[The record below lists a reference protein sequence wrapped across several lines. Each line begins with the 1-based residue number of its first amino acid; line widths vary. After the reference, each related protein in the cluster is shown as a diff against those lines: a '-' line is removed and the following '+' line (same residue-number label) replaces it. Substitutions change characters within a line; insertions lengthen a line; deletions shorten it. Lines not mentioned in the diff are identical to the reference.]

1 MGVVINT
8 NIPSIS
14 AARSLSATRQDLEQ
28 AMERLSSGKRI
39 NGAKDDAAGMSVVT
53 RMKAQITSLNQ
64 AVRNTNDGIS
74 LLSTY
79 DGAADE
85 IEDILIRM
93 RELAVLAQNA
103 TYTVS
108 DARNA
113 NLEFQAL
120 RNEVDRIA
128 SKTKFNGSLDVSSGG
143 GALNYSFQVGF
154 NGGDAVTGTLNSLQL
169 SALTAAVGSQL
180 TRGIT
185 AYDIGSAA
193 AAVTSAYGATAPDA
207 STLVGVGAGGY
218 SAGDIGNAADFSQFA
233 NHASQAVDY
242 LDKGLSNLNVAR
254 ATVGA
259 TINRLE
265 HTVSNLMNVVQR
277 TEEARSRIE
286 DADFA
291 TESAALARANVL
303 VQAGS
308 AMLAQANQNPQY
320 VLALLRS

>member
-14 AARSLSATRQDLEQ
+14 ASRSLYSTRADLEQ

-64 AVRNTNDGIS
+64 AVRNANDGIS
-74 LLSTY
+74 LLATY

-93 RELAVLAQNA
+93 RELAVLAQNGSYSLA
-103 TYTVS
+103 DT
-108 DARNA
+108 RNA

-120 RNEVDRIA
+120 RNEVDRIQ
-128 SKTKFNGSLDVSSGG
+128 SKTKFNGSLDISSN
-143 GALNYSFQVGF
+143 ASDLSYSFQVGF
-154 NGGDAVTGTLNSLQL
+154 NGGDAVTGTLKNLSM
-169 SALTAAVGSQL
+169 SALTKVAGSAL

-185 AYDIGSAA
+185 AYDVYSNTGEAASTYTDTGIAASAPTTGSAA
-193 AAVTSAYGATAPDA
+193 
-207 STLVGVGAGGY
+207 LAGG
-218 SAGDIGNAADFSQFA
+218 DIANAANFSQWA
-233 NHASQAVDY
+233 NHASNAVTY
-242 LDKGLSNLNVAR
+242 LDDGLSNLNVAR

-259 TINRLE
+259 QINRLE

>member
-1 MGVVINT
+1 LY
-8 NIPSIS
+8 S
-14 AARSLSATRQDLEQ
+14 TRTDLEQ
-28 AMERLSSGKRI
+28 AMERLASGKRI

-64 AVRNTNDGIS
+64 AVRNANDGIS
-74 LLSTY
+74 MLATY

-93 RELAVLAQNA
+93 RELAVLAQNG
-103 TYTVS
+103 TYSLADT
-108 DARNA
+108 RNA

-120 RNEVDRIA
+120 RNEVDRIQ
-128 SKTKFNGSLDVSSGG
+128 SKTKFNGSLDISSN
-143 GALNYSFQVGF
+143 AADLSYSFQVGF
-154 NGGDAVTGTLNSLQL
+154 NGGDAVTGTLNNLSMSGLTKVAA
-169 SALTAAVGSQL
+169 SALV
-180 TRGIT
+180 RGIT
-185 AYDIGSAA
+185 AYDVYS
-193 AAVTSAYGATAPDA
+193 VTAGNTLASAYNNAGVDA
-207 STLVGVGAGGY
+207 STLTGAAAF
-218 SAGDIGNAADFSQFA
+218 SANEGLNNAANFSQWA
-233 NHASQAVDY
+233 NHASNAVTY
-242 LDKGLSNLNVAR
+242 LDAGLSNLNVAR

-259 TINRLE
+259 QINRLE

-291 TESAALARANVL
+291 SESASLARANVL

-320 VLALLRS
+320 VLALLRG

>member
-14 AARSLSATRQDLEQ
+14 AARSLNSTRTDLER

-53 RMKAQITSLNQ
+53 RMKSQISSLNQ
-64 AVRNTNDGIS
+64 AVRNANDGIS
-74 LLSTY
+74 MIQTY

-93 RELAVLAQNA
+93 RELATLVQNGTYA
-103 TYTVS
+103 TA
-108 DARNA
+108 DAANA
-113 NLEFQAL
+113 NLEFRAL
-120 RNEVDRIA
+120 KGEIDRIQ
-128 SKTKFNGSLDVSSGG
+128 SRTKFNGTLDISSTT
-143 GALNYSFQVGF
+143 GAQTYSFQVGF
-154 NGGDAVTGTLNSLQL
+154 NGGDAISIALNSLHA
-169 SALTAAVGSQL
+169 STLTAGVDL
-180 TRGIT
+180 
-185 AYDIGSAA
+185 SAA
-193 AAVTSAYGATAPDA
+193 ANAIGGQAAMG
-207 STLVGVGAGGY
+207 GAGGTIEVA
-218 SAGDIGNAADFSQFA
+218 SA
-233 NHASQAVDY
+233 AVSA
-242 LDKGLSNLNVAR
+242 LDAGLSNLNVAR
-254 ATVGA
+254 ATAGA
-259 TINRLE
+259 VINRLE

-308 AMLAQANQNPQY
+308 AMLAQANQNPQF